1 VKAKVKRL
9 ECAGAWWHNSLLLDL
24 SKSFESDP
32 MKKSTIL
39 TAVCLSFLGAAGC
52 STMQQP
58 ASTSATPS
66 AASNAGAT
74 GSSAAQSKAKAT
86 PSDSAAL
93 QGTWTGK
100 ELSAD
105 SDDACRLVVSG
116 QTFEFH
122 GPDPNEWYK
131 GTFTL
136 REDSDPKVLV
146 AAITQCP
153 VDKYN
158 GKTDYAIYRL
168 ENGTLTL
175 AAYEP
180 GNPEVPAGFDAP
192 ETRRFVFKLK

>member
-1 VKAKVKRL
+1 
-9 ECAGAWWHNSLLLDL
+9 
-24 SKSFESDP
+24 
-32 MKKSTIL
+32 MKEQTIL
-39 TAVCLSFLGAAGC
+39 LFACLSFLAAAGC
-52 STMQQP
+52 STTQQP
-58 ASTSATPS
+58 ASIS
-66 AASNAGAT
+66 AAPPATAQATDSNT
-74 GSSAAQSKAKAT
+74 TRSKPKALL
-86 PSDSAAL
+86 SDSAAL

-116 QTFEFH
+116 EKFEFH

-136 REDSDPKVLV
+136 REDSNPKVLV
-146 AAITQCP
+146 AAITECP
-153 VDKYN
+153 VEKYN

-175 AAYEP
+175 TAYEP

>member
-1 VKAKVKRL
+1 MK
-9 ECAGAWWHNSLLLDL
+9 NS
-24 SKSFESDP
+24 SARHCVF
-32 MKKSTIL
+32 
-39 TAVCLSFLGAAGC
+39 VCLSLFVAPGC
-52 STMQQP
+52 STTYLQP
-58 ASTSATPS
+58 ALISATPPS
-66 AASNAGAT
+66 TAASAQPI
-74 GSSAAQSKAKAT
+74 GSSATQSSAKAA

-116 QTFEFH
+116 QSFEFH
-122 GPDPNEWYK
+122 GADPNEWYK

-136 REDSDPKVLV
+136 REDSNPKVMV
-146 AAITQCP
+146 AAITECP
-153 VDKYN
+153 VEKYN

-175 AAYEP
+175 TAYEP
-180 GNPEVPAGFDAP
+180 GNPEVPSGFDAP

>member
-1 VKAKVKRL
+1 MEKFNRL
-9 ECAGAWWHNSLLLDL
+9 EQAAAWWHNDSLVLL
-24 SKSFESDP
+24 SKSIERNS
-32 MKKSTIL
+32 MKRIMTLPCAFI
-39 TAVCLSFLGAAGC
+39 CLMLLSAAGC
-52 STMQQP
+52 STPQQT

-66 AASNAGAT
+66 ASPNAQAVETQPKAGAPL
-74 GSSAAQSKAKAT
+74 A
-86 PSDSAAL
+86 DSAAL

-105 SDDACRLVVSG
+105 SDDPCRLVVSG
-116 QTFEFH
+116 QNFEFH
-122 GPDPNEWYK
+122 GADSNEWYK

-136 REDSDPKVLV
+136 REGSNLKVLV
-146 AAITQCP
+146 AAITECP
-153 VDKYN
+153 VEKYV

-175 AAYEP
+175 TAYEP